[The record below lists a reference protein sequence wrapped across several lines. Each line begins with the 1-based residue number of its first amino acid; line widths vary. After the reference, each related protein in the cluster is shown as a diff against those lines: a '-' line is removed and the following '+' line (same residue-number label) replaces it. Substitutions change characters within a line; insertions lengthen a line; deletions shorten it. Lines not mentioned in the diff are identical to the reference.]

1 MRKVLFAMLLTL
13 SLVLVGCG
21 ETESLSGTVTND
33 STNTEN
39 TENSN
44 NNVDATVENEK
55 DEENEVN
62 QVIVDND
69 SYNIT
74 LLEILKK
81 TDDIFGD
88 SIEIVYEVENHLDK
102 TITLQARDV
111 SADGY
116 MVDETLVSMSQDVVG
131 GKKAKAVLSIHDFE
145 GYDFP
150 VLEEDFEMVLHV
162 FDTDSWDTI
171 EDHEVKVAF

>member
-1 MRKVLFAMLLTL
+1 MRKMLFAMLLTL

-21 ETESLSGTVTND
+21 ETENLGGTVTND
-33 STNTEN
+33 ASNTEN
-39 TENSN
+39 ADESN
-44 NNVDATVENEK
+44 NAEAAVENDNE
-55 DEENEVN
+55 EENEVN

-69 SYNIT
+69 SYKVT

-81 TDDIFGD
+81 TDEIFGD
-88 SIEIVYEVENHLDK
+88 SIEVVYEVENHLDK

-116 MVDETLVSMSQDVVG
+116 MVDETLLSMSQDVVG

-150 VLEEDFEMVLHV
+150 ELEEDIEMVLHI
-162 FDTDSWDTI
+162 FDAESWDTI
-171 EDHEVKVAF
+171 EDHEVKVSF